1 MTATRTDLAG
11 PPQNTRSTAAEDVAA
26 CLRRMRYKER
36 RRRVPNNRK
45 WDANGITSC
54 DVVEWTERVQGVAE
68 KDDHLVDLRCQRLEA
83 VKALRTLACE
93 RVNCTHSIDR
103 RSSRPMLYP
112 RAVAWCLSRS
122 MLYAVM
128 DLVARQTEVRIT
140 FVVDGVGNG
149 E

>member
-1 MTATRTDLAG
+1 MGLLLATSSNGL
-11 PPQNTRSTAAEDVAA
+11 NESKE
-26 CLRRMRYKER
+26 LRRKTIISSTCGAKR
-36 RRRVPNNRK
+36 
-45 WDANGITSC
+45 
-54 DVVEWTERVQGVAE
+54 
-68 KDDHLVDLRCQRLEA
+68 QRLEA